1 MNLYV
6 FDDSIQLI
14 TCDDPHNYAI
24 NVAQGHHFSSK
35 PKPASRS
42 QLLMES
48 WLKKGTGKR
57 ESDREI
63 NESTVDQQETTG
75 DVNSVITKKAKKEQ
89 NSAAL

>member
-1 MNLYV
+1 
-6 FDDSIQLI
+6 
-14 TCDDPHNYAI
+14 
-24 NVAQGHHFSSK
+24 
-35 PKPASRS
+35 
-42 QLLMES
+42 MES